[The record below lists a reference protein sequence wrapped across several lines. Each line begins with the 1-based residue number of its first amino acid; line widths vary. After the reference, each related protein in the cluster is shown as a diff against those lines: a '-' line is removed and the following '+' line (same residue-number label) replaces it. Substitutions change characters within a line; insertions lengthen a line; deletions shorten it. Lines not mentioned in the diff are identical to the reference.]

1 MGDEF
6 DLDNIL
12 EQDEIN
18 GMFDDLEDEVTIDN
32 SDEDVNNEENNNET
46 TETIQSD
53 KLFDEE
59 SEGVGSEK
67 EDINIEEGEDTEP
80 DEGNGTS
87 PKAKFY
93 SSIAKAL
100 KEEGVFPDLDDDDT
114 KSIKTPS
121 DFLNI
126 IEKQIQEKFDERQ
139 KRIDD
144 ALNAGVEISEI
155 KKYENT
161 LNFLNS
167 IDDNTISDES
177 DKGEKL
183 RQQLI
188 FQDQSNR
195 GYSKERAQKEVQK
208 SFNAG
213 TDIEDAKDALDSNKD
228 FFKKEYKSLV
238 DSAKLE
244 EEKAVNERKEQ
255 AEKLKKSIMDDDKL
269 FGELKIDKGTRAKIY
284 DNISKPV
291 YKDPETGDFLTAIQ
305 KYEMENRTEFLK
317 NVGLIFTL
325 TNGFKNLDNLLKGK
339 VKKEV
344 NKGIREL
351 ERVLNN
357 TAIPT
362 NGNLKYM
369 VGVDDDPESYL
380 GKGWK
385 LDIQYIIRYTF
396 SNYI

>member
-6 DLDNIL
+6 DLGNIL

-32 SDEDVNNEENNNET
+32 SDEDVNNEENNDET
-46 TETIQSD
+46 TETIDSD

-67 EDINIEEGEDTEP
+67 EDINIEEGEETEP

-188 FQDQSNR
+188 FQDYINR

-244 EEKAVNERKEQ
+244 EEKAVSERKEQ

-385 LDIQYIIRYTF
+385 LDI
-396 SNYI
+396 

>member
-32 SDEDVNNEENNNET
+32 SDEDVNDEENNDET
-46 TETIQSD
+46 TETIDSD

-67 EDINIEEGEDTEP
+67 EDINIEEGEETEP

-188 FQDQSNR
+188 FQDYINR

-385 LDIQYIIRYTF
+385 LDI
-396 SNYI
+396 

>member
-6 DLDNIL
+6 DLGNIL

-32 SDEDVNNEENNNET
+32 SDEDVNNEENNDET
-46 TETIQSD
+46 TETIDSD

-67 EDINIEEGEDTEP
+67 EDINIEEGEETEP

-167 IDDNTISDES
+167 INDNTISDES

-188 FQDQSNR
+188 FQDYINR

-385 LDIQYIIRYTF
+385 LDI
-396 SNYI
+396 

>member
-6 DLDNIL
+6 DLGNIL

-32 SDEDVNNEENNNET
+32 SDEDVNNEENNDET
-46 TETIQSD
+46 TETIDSD

-67 EDINIEEGEDTEP
+67 EDINIEEGEETEP

-188 FQDQSNR
+188 FQDYINR

-385 LDIQYIIRYTF
+385 LDI
-396 SNYI
+396 

>member
-46 TETIQSD
+46 TETINSD

-188 FQDQSNR
+188 FQD
-195 GYSKERAQKEVQK
+195 
-208 SFNAG
+208 
-213 TDIEDAKDALDSNKD
+213 
-228 FFKKEYKSLV
+228 
-238 DSAKLE
+238 
-244 EEKAVNERKEQ
+244 
-255 AEKLKKSIMDDDKL
+255 
-269 FGELKIDKGTRAKIY
+269 
-284 DNISKPV
+284 
-291 YKDPETGDFLTAIQ
+291 
-305 KYEMENRTEFLK
+305 
-317 NVGLIFTL
+317 
-325 TNGFKNLDNLLKGK
+325 
-339 VKKEV
+339 
-344 NKGIREL
+344 
-351 ERVLNN
+351 
-357 TAIPT
+357 
-362 NGNLKYM
+362 
-369 VGVDDDPESYL
+369 
-380 GKGWK
+380 
-385 LDIQYIIRYTF
+385 
-396 SNYI
+396 

>member
-6 DLDNIL
+6 DLGNIL

-46 TETIQSD
+46 TETIDSD

-67 EDINIEEGEDTEP
+67 EDINIEEGEETEP

-188 FQDQSNR
+188 FQDYINR

-269 FGELKIDKGTRAKIY
+269 FGELKIDKGTRSKIY

-291 YKDPETGDFLTAIQ
+291 YKDPETGEFLTAIQ

-385 LDIQYIIRYTF
+385 LDI
-396 SNYI
+396 

>member
-6 DLDNIL
+6 DLGNIL

-18 GMFDDLEDEVTIDN
+18 GMVDDLEDEVTIDN
-32 SDEDVNNEENNNET
+32 SDEDVNNEENNDET
-46 TETIQSD
+46 TETIDSD

-67 EDINIEEGEDTEP
+67 EDINIEEGEETEP

-188 FQDQSNR
+188 FQDYINR

-385 LDIQYIIRYTF
+385 LDI
-396 SNYI
+396 

>member
-32 SDEDVNNEENNNET
+32 SDEDVNDEENNNET
-46 TETIQSD
+46 TETINSD

-188 FQDQSNR
+188 FQDYINR

-385 LDIQYIIRYTF
+385 LDI
-396 SNYI
+396 

>member
-32 SDEDVNNEENNNET
+32 SDEDVNNEENNDET
-46 TETIQSD
+46 TETIDSD

-67 EDINIEEGEDTEP
+67 EDINIEEGEETEP

-188 FQDQSNR
+188 FQEYINR

-385 LDIQYIIRYTF
+385 LDI
-396 SNYI
+396 

>member
-32 SDEDVNNEENNNET
+32 SDEDMNDEENNNET
-46 TETIQSD
+46 TETIDSD

-188 FQDQSNR
+188 FQDYINR

-255 AEKLKKSIMDDDKL
+255 AEKLKKSIMNDDKL

-385 LDIQYIIRYTF
+385 LDI
-396 SNYI
+396 

>member
-6 DLDNIL
+6 DLGNIL

-32 SDEDVNNEENNNET
+32 SDEDVNNEENNDET
-46 TETIQSD
+46 TETIDSD

-67 EDINIEEGEDTEP
+67 EDINIEEGEETEP

-188 FQDQSNR
+188 FQDYINR

-228 FFKKEYKSLV
+228 FFKKEYKSLI

-385 LDIQYIIRYTF
+385 LDI
-396 SNYI
+396 

>member
-32 SDEDVNNEENNNET
+32 SDEDVNNEETNDET
-46 TETIQSD
+46 TETIDSD

-67 EDINIEEGEDTEP
+67 EDINIEEGEETES

-188 FQDQSNR
+188 FQDYINR

-385 LDIQYIIRYTF
+385 LDI
-396 SNYI
+396 

>member
-6 DLDNIL
+6 DLGNIL

-32 SDEDVNNEENNNET
+32 SDEGVNNEENNDET
-46 TETIQSD
+46 TETIDSD

-67 EDINIEEGEDTEP
+67 EDINIEEGEETEP

-188 FQDQSNR
+188 FQDYINR

-385 LDIQYIIRYTF
+385 LDI
-396 SNYI
+396 

>member
-6 DLDNIL
+6 DLGNIL

-32 SDEDVNNEENNNET
+32 SDEDVNNEENNDET
-46 TETIQSD
+46 TETIDSD

-67 EDINIEEGEDTEP
+67 EDINIEEGEETEP

-114 KSIKTPS
+114 KNIKTPS

-188 FQDQSNR
+188 FQDYINR

-269 FGELKIDKGTRAKIY
+269 FGELKIDKGTRAKVY

-385 LDIQYIIRYTF
+385 LDI
-396 SNYI
+396 

>member
-1 MGDEF
+1 MGDVF

-46 TETIQSD
+46 TETIDSD

-67 EDINIEEGEDTEP
+67 EDINIEEGEETEP

-188 FQDQSNR
+188 FQDYINR

-385 LDIQYIIRYTF
+385 LDI
-396 SNYI
+396 

>member
-46 TETIQSD
+46 TETIDSD

-67 EDINIEEGEDTEP
+67 EDINIEEGEETEP

-188 FQDQSNR
+188 FQDYINR

-255 AEKLKKSIMDDDKL
+255 AEKLKKSIMNDDKL

-385 LDIQYIIRYTF
+385 LDI
-396 SNYI
+396 

>member
-32 SDEDVNNEENNNET
+32 SDEDVNDEENNNET
-46 TETIQSD
+46 TETIDSD

-67 EDINIEEGEDTEP
+67 EDINIEEGEETEP

-188 FQDQSNR
+188 FQDYINR

-291 YKDPETGDFLTAIQ
+291 YKDPETGEFLTAIQ

-385 LDIQYIIRYTF
+385 LDI
-396 SNYI
+396 

>member
-6 DLDNIL
+6 DLGNIL

-32 SDEDVNNEENNNET
+32 SDEDVNNEENNDET
-46 TETIQSD
+46 TETIDSD

-67 EDINIEEGEDTEP
+67 EDINIEEGEETEP

-139 KRIDD
+139 KRLDD

-167 IDDNTISDES
+167 IDANTISDES

-188 FQDQSNR
+188 FQDYINR

-385 LDIQYIIRYTF
+385 LDI
-396 SNYI
+396 

>member
-6 DLDNIL
+6 DLGNIL

-46 TETIQSD
+46 TETIDSD

-67 EDINIEEGEDTEP
+67 EDINIEEGEETEP

-188 FQDQSNR
+188 FQDYINR

-385 LDIQYIIRYTF
+385 LDI
-396 SNYI
+396 

>member
-6 DLDNIL
+6 DLGNIL

-32 SDEDVNNEENNNET
+32 SDEDVNNEENNDET
-46 TETIQSD
+46 TETIDSD

-67 EDINIEEGEDTEP
+67 EDISIEEGEETEP

-188 FQDQSNR
+188 FQDYINR

-385 LDIQYIIRYTF
+385 LDI
-396 SNYI
+396 

>member
-6 DLDNIL
+6 DLGNIL

-32 SDEDVNNEENNNET
+32 SDEDVNNEENNDET
-46 TETIQSD
+46 TETIDSD

-67 EDINIEEGEDTEP
+67 EDINIEEGEETEP

-188 FQDQSNR
+188 FQDYINR

-238 DSAKLE
+238 DSARLE

-284 DNISKPV
+284 DNMSKPV

-385 LDIQYIIRYTF
+385 LDI
-396 SNYI
+396 

>member
-6 DLDNIL
+6 DLGNIL

-46 TETIQSD
+46 TETIDSD

-67 EDINIEEGEDTEP
+67 EDINIEEGEETEP

-188 FQDQSNR
+188 FQDYINR

-291 YKDPETGDFLTAIQ
+291 YKDPETGEFLTAIQ

-385 LDIQYIIRYTF
+385 LDI
-396 SNYI
+396 

>member
-6 DLDNIL
+6 DLGNIL

-18 GMFDDLEDEVTIDN
+18 GMFDDLADEVTIDN
-32 SDEDVNNEENNNET
+32 SDEDVNNEENNDET
-46 TETIQSD
+46 TETIDSD

-67 EDINIEEGEDTEP
+67 EDINIEEGEETEP

-188 FQDQSNR
+188 FQDYINR

-385 LDIQYIIRYTF
+385 LDI
-396 SNYI
+396 

>member
-32 SDEDVNNEENNNET
+32 SDEDMNNEENNDET
-46 TETIQSD
+46 TETIDSD

-188 FQDQSNR
+188 FQDYINR

-385 LDIQYIIRYTF
+385 LDI
-396 SNYI
+396 

>member
-1 MGDEF
+1 MGDVF

-32 SDEDVNNEENNNET
+32 SDEDVNNEENNDET
-46 TETIQSD
+46 TETIDSD

-67 EDINIEEGEDTEP
+67 EDINIEEGEETEP

-188 FQDQSNR
+188 FQDYINR

-385 LDIQYIIRYTF
+385 LDI
-396 SNYI
+396 

>member
-6 DLDNIL
+6 DLGNIL

-32 SDEDVNNEENNNET
+32 SDEDVNNEENNDET
-46 TETIQSD
+46 TETIDSD

-67 EDINIEEGEDTEP
+67 EDINIEEGEETEP

-188 FQDQSNR
+188 FQDYINR

>member
-6 DLDNIL
+6 DLGNIL

-32 SDEDVNNEENNNET
+32 SDEDVNNEENNNKT
-46 TETIQSD
+46 TETIDSD

-67 EDINIEEGEDTEP
+67 EDINIEEGEETEP

-188 FQDQSNR
+188 FQDYINR

-385 LDIQYIIRYTF
+385 LDI
-396 SNYI
+396 

>member
-6 DLDNIL
+6 DLGNIL

-32 SDEDVNNEENNNET
+32 SDEDVNNEENNDET
-46 TETIQSD
+46 TETIDSD

-67 EDINIEEGEDTEP
+67 EDINIEEGEETEP

-188 FQDQSNR
+188 FQDYINR

-351 ERVLNN
+351 ERALNN
-357 TAIPT
+357 TAIST

-385 LDIQYIIRYTF
+385 LDI
-396 SNYI
+396 

>member
-1 MGDEF
+1 M
-6 DLDNIL
+6 
-12 EQDEIN
+12 
-18 GMFDDLEDEVTIDN
+18 
-32 SDEDVNNEENNNET
+32 
-46 TETIQSD
+46 
-53 KLFDEE
+53 
-59 SEGVGSEK
+59 
-67 EDINIEEGEDTEP
+67 
-80 DEGNGTS
+80 
-87 PKAKFY
+87 
-93 SSIAKAL
+93 
-100 KEEGVFPDLDDDDT
+100 
-114 KSIKTPS
+114 
-121 DFLNI
+121 
-126 IEKQIQEKFDERQ
+126 
-139 KRIDD
+139 
-144 ALNAGVEISEI
+144 
-155 KKYENT
+155 
-161 LNFLNS
+161 
-167 IDDNTISDES
+167 
-177 DKGEKL
+177 
-183 RQQLI
+183 
-188 FQDQSNR
+188 
-195 GYSKERAQKEVQK
+195 
-208 SFNAG
+208 NAG

-385 LDIQYIIRYTF
+385 LDI
-396 SNYI
+396 

>member
-6 DLDNIL
+6 DLGNIL

-32 SDEDVNNEENNNET
+32 SDEDVNNEENNDET
-46 TETIQSD
+46 TETIDSD

-67 EDINIEEGEDTEP
+67 EDINIEEGEETEP

-188 FQDQSNR
+188 FQDYINR

-255 AEKLKKSIMDDDKL
+255 ARKLKKSIMDDDKL

-385 LDIQYIIRYTF
+385 LDI
-396 SNYI
+396 

>member
-46 TETIQSD
+46 TETIDSD

-188 FQDQSNR
+188 FQDYINR

-255 AEKLKKSIMDDDKL
+255 AEKLKKSIMNDDKL

-385 LDIQYIIRYTF
+385 LDI
-396 SNYI
+396 

>member
-32 SDEDVNNEENNNET
+32 SDEDVNNEENNDET
-46 TETIQSD
+46 TETIDSD

-67 EDINIEEGEDTEP
+67 EDINIEEGEETEP

-188 FQDQSNR
+188 FQDYINR

-385 LDIQYIIRYTF
+385 LDI
-396 SNYI
+396 